1 MNRTRSLPSV
11 QRVQRGGA
19 LAWVLGILA
28 LLAVLVALA
37 IGALVMTG
45 WNLFADQARTAVQ
58 KQPEVLQHIGTI
70 REFDFN
76 ITETGEAEGDDEFV
90 FDLVGSKGSGRLRAH
105 FVTVDADHEAIGRG
119 SLVMSDGTTIAFDG
133 GAR

>member
-1 MNRTRSLPSV
+1 MIGATLQPRSSRA
-11 QRVQRGGA
+11 QAGGA
-19 LAWVLGILA
+19 LLWVLGILA
-28 LLAVLVALA
+28 VLALLVVLAV
-37 IGALVMTG
+37 GALVMTG
-45 WNLFADQARTAVQ
+45 WNLFAEQARAAAQ
-58 KQPEVLQHIGTI
+58 KQPEVLDHIGTI

-76 ITETGEAEGDDEFV
+76 LVKTGEAEGSDEFV
-90 FDLVGSKGSGRLRAH
+90 FDLVGSKGSGQLRAH